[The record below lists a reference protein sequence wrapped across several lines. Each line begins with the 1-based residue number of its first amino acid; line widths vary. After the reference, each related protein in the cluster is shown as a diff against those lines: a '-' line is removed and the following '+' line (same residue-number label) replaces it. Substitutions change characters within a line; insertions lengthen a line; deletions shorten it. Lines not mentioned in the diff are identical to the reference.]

1 MNGLIWFGTALFLV
15 GIVIGSADVAMIALG
30 MTGIVVIVEDIIH
43 QRKSK

>member
-1 MNGLIWFGTALFLV
+1 MNGLIWFGTALFLI
-15 GIVIGSADVAMIALG
+15 GMIIGSAEIAMIAVG

>member
-15 GIVIGSADVAMIALG
+15 GMIIGSAEVAMIAVV

-43 QRKSK
+43 QRRSK

>member
-1 MNGLIWFGTALFLV
+1 MNGLIWFGTALFLI
-15 GIVIGSADVAMIALG
+15 GMIIGSAEVAMIAVA

>member
-1 MNGLIWFGTALFLV
+1 MNGLIWFGVVLFLV
-15 GIVIGSADVAMIALG
+15 GMVIGSAEVAMIALG